1 MGRHRRSAPGPAVVP
16 PRAGRHRGA
25 HRSAFAPVRTGL
37 LGMSAAVAVGAVA
50 MASGLLP
57 GGGHQVG
64 GGNDPAGQV
73 QAGGP
78 VDSGLGPQGTQ
89 SPSPSLPG
97 QAPAG
102 GGDSGAK
109 PPSDGP
115 SKPSR
120 PSKPSTPSTSPSD
133 RPGSPGSSDRGGDED
148 RGRGGGKGSSDKE
161 RDTRPPAKP
170 ADPPA
175 AAEDPDDERGGREA
189 AVEKQVLK
197 LVNKE
202 RGKVGCSP
210 VTADPK
216 LSQLADDFS
225 DDMALRD
232 FFDHVNPD
240 GESPWERAERA
251 GIIDLGGENIARG
264 QSTAQEVM
272 DTWMDSSS
280 HRANILNCDY
290 TTMGVGAHFDGDGP
304 WWTQD
309 FGY

>member
-1 MGRHRRSAPGPAVVP
+1 
-16 PRAGRHRGA
+16 
-25 HRSAFAPVRTGL
+25 
-37 LGMSAAVAVGAVA
+37 MSAAVAVGAVA

-57 GGGHQVG
+57 GGGEQIG
-64 GGNDPAGQV
+64 GGNDSAGQV
-73 QAGGP
+73 QAGSSP

-102 GGDSGAK
+102 QTDDRPHA
-109 PPSDGP
+109 PSTTP
-115 SKPSR
+115 SKPTR
-120 PSKPSTPSTSPSD
+120 PSKPSTPSTPPSD
-133 RPGSPGSSDRGGDED
+133 RSGSHGSQEDDGDKGDGKGGGSGKGSADHDRDTRPPGKPKNPPADTSVP
-148 RGRGGGKGSSDKE
+148 GRGGGKEG
-161 RDTRPPAKP
+161 
-170 ADPPA
+170 A
-175 AAEDPDDERGGREA
+175 A
-189 AVEKQVLK
+189 EKQVLS

-202 RGKVGCSP
+202 RAKVGCSP

-232 FFDHVNPD
+232 FFDHINPD

-251 GIIDLGGENIARG
+251 GILDLGGENIARG
-264 QSTAQEVM
+264 QSTAREVM

-280 HRANILNCDY
+280 HRANILNCEY

-309 FGY
+309 FGF